1 MKFNFDF
8 YFKRLKDTLN
18 FLIIWFKKTYIQTF
32 IQDNCSVLAAAIS
45 FYLILSFFPFLLFSI
60 SILGF
65 VLHSS
70 DKAGF
75 YLLNLMT
82 KTLPTST
89 LDAFKIL
96 AEVVRRKEFFGVI
109 GVGGLLL
116 LASRIFTVV
125 ETSMNKIWRV
135 EKGRSWWHSKTLSLI
150 LVPLSIVILFLSLGL
165 TAFYSAAKVFI
176 IPYLNFSIVK
186 APVLTHILALILTT
200 LTGFIFFFVI
210 YKFLPYRKIPTFYA
224 ILGALFAAIFWEIAK
239 YLFDFYILNFAHY
252 RKFYGSF
259 GAVLIMFLWIYYSA
273 FILLLGAEIGSNLES
288 AARNGRQ

>member
-1 MKFNFDF
+1 MKISFQF
-8 YFKRLKDTLN
+8 YYKRLKDNLN
-18 FLIIWFKKTYIQTF
+18 FLIIWFEKTYSQTLF
-32 IQDNCSVLAAAIS
+32 EDNCSVLASAIS

-60 SILGF
+60 SVLGY

-96 AEVVRRKEFFGVI
+96 AEVVRRKEFFGII

-116 LASRIFTVV
+116 LASRIFTVM
-125 ETSMNKIWRV
+125 EKSMNKIWRA

-150 LVPLSIVILFLSLGL
+150 LVPISVLILFFSLGL
-165 TAFYSAAKVFI
+165 TVFYSTAKVLV
-176 IPYLNFSIVK
+176 IPYINFSISK
-186 APVLTHILALILTT
+186 APILTHILALIFTT
-200 LTGFIFFFVI
+200 LTGFVFFFVI
-210 YKFLPYRKIPTFYA
+210 YKFLPYRKIPTSYA
-224 ILGALFAAIFWEIAK
+224 IVGALFAAIFWEIAK

-259 GAVLIMFLWIYYSA
+259 GTVLIMFLWVYYSA
-273 FILLLGAEIGSNLES
+273 FILLSGAEIGSNLE
-288 AARNGRQ
+288 AVVKNKK

>member
-1 MKFNFDF
+1 MKFNFNS
-8 YFKRLKDTLN
+8 YYRQLN
-18 FLIIWFKKTYIQTF
+18 HHLDFLIIWFRKTYVKTLF
-32 IQDNCSVLAAAIS
+32 EDNCSVLASAIS

-60 SILGF
+60 SVLGY

-96 AEVVRRKEFFGVI
+96 AEVVRRKEFFGII

-116 LASRIFTVV
+116 LASRIFTVM
-125 ETSMNKIWRV
+125 EKSMNKIWRV
-135 EKGRSWWHSKTLSLI
+135 EKGRFWWHSKTLSLI
-150 LVPLSIVILFLSLGL
+150 LVPISVLILFFSLGL
-165 TAFYSAAKVFI
+165 TAFYSTAKVFV
-176 IPYLNFSIVK
+176 IPYINFSISK
-186 APVLTHILALILTT
+186 APILTHILALLVTT
-200 LTGFIFFFVI
+200 LTGFVFFFVI
-210 YKFLPYRKIPTFYA
+210 YKFLPYRKIPTKYA
-224 ILGALFAAIFWEIAK
+224 IVGALFAAIFWEIAK

-259 GAVLIMFLWIYYSA
+259 GTVLIMFLWVYYSA
-273 FILLLGAEIGSNLES
+273 FILLLGAEIGSNLEDMVI
-288 AARNGRQ
+288 NKKP